1 MKIRILGAGG
11 SMANGRLST
20 SILIDDRVLIDAGT
34 GLATLSVD
42 EMLGIRK
49 VFLTHSHIDHI
60 AALSALG
67 DMRLGQEPPL
77 ELHARPETLDA
88 LDRHFFNNV
97 LWPDFTAIPS
107 RGEPVF
113 LPSPMQ
119 PGQAVEAES
128 VTLTAFRAEHPVPA
142 LGFHVRDKS
151 SSIVFSG
158 DTGPGGE
165 MIDVLHSHPDLD
177 LLIVECAFPDRMA
190 EIARLAGHYTPSR
203 LAFDLAPLPHPQR
216 RAITHLKP
224 GLEDEIRRDFRK
236 HGLDHVTFVDDGEI
250 FRL

>member
-20 SILIDDRVLIDAGT
+20 SILIDDTLLIDAGT
-34 GLATLSVD
+34 GLASLNVD
-42 EMLGIRK
+42 EMLGIRE
-49 VFLTHSHIDHI
+49 VFLTHSHIDHV

-67 DMRLGQEPPL
+67 DMRLGRERPL
-77 ELHARPETLDA
+77 RLHAHPETLAA
-88 LDRHFFNNV
+88 LERHFFNNV

-107 RGEPVF
+107 RQEPVF
-113 LPSPMQ
+113 QPAPMR
-119 PGQAVEAES
+119 PGQVVVAEG

-142 LGFHVRDKS
+142 LGFHVQDGATS
-151 SSIVFSG
+151 MVFSG

-165 MIDVLHSHPDLD
+165 MVDVLHSHPVPD

-190 EIARLAGHYTPSR
+190 EIARLAGHYTPSP
-203 LAFDLAPLPHPQR
+203 LAFDLAAIPRPRHT
-216 RAITHLKP
+216 AITHLKP
-224 GLEDEIRRDFRK
+224 GLEDEIRRECREHD
-236 HGLDHVTFVDDGEI
+236 LDHVTFLDDGEI